1 MPTNIKPKTVQGTAL
16 QRSGKMTLQEQLVAI
31 LTDDIEKGVYRT
43 GERLPSVRE
52 LAERY
57 QISRETAKLALGTM
71 QDAGI
76 IEILP
81 SRGAF
86 VRGTVTKTEHPEK
99 YGMIGLLL
107 HVGNEEDAVHD
118 VQLVYDRLLQT
129 LDSEACRYDLH
140 VITAY
145 IDPSRP
151 EGLERMDRMIQRID
165 GLCVIGLHT
174 EDLLQYLRDLPIP
187 VISILSNIDVEHID
201 DIGSENERSYRIAA
215 DYLLDRGCR
224 DLVYVDGPGTYHQGE
239 RRFAGCRSAVAARP
253 GEDLQ
258 LRHYRCR
265 GWGTADAKRGFIEVL
280 AERKPDGVLCVNDIT
295 AAGVMQACSDA
306 GLSVPGDISVIGAK
320 NTMLC
325 ESMDPPLTSIECYF
339 DEIARVAME
348 RLTKRISGITY
359 RPARIEIAGEL
370 HVRGSCDD
378 RTPGGVEDESD
389 RHESHQ

>member
-1 MPTNIKPKTVQGTAL
+1 MPTNYKSITVQGTAL
-16 QRSGKMTLQEQLVAI
+16 QRSGKMTLQEQLVSI
-31 LTDDIEKGVYRT
+31 LTGCIEKGIYRT

-52 LAERY
+52 LADRY
-57 QISRETAKLALGTM
+57 QVSRETAKLALGTM
-71 QDAGI
+71 QDSGI
-76 IEILP
+76 VEILP
-81 SRGAF
+81 SRGTF
-86 VRGTVTKTEHPEK
+86 VSGQVPSVKAPAQN
-99 YGMIGLLL
+99 GMIGLLL

-129 LDSEACRYDLH
+129 LDSEACRYGQHLL
-140 VITAY
+140 TAY
-145 IDPSRP
+145 LDPSHP
-151 EGLERMDRMIQRID
+151 EGLERLDRMIPKID

-215 DYLLDRGCR
+215 DYLIDRGCR
-224 DLVYVDGPGTYHQGE
+224 DLVYVDGPGTYYQGE
-239 RRFAGCRSAVAARP
+239 RRFSGCRSAVAARP

-265 GWGTADAKRGFIEVL
+265 GWGTADAKTGFSQL
-280 AERKPDGVLCVNDIT
+280 LSQRKPDGVLCVNDIT

-306 GLSVPGDISVIGAK
+306 GLSIPGDISVIGAK

-348 RLTKRISGITY
+348 RLTKRISGINY
-359 RPARIEIAGEL
+359 RPAKIEITGEL
-370 HVRGSCDD
+370 YVRGSCA
-378 RTPGGVEDESD
+378 G
-389 RHESHQ
+389 